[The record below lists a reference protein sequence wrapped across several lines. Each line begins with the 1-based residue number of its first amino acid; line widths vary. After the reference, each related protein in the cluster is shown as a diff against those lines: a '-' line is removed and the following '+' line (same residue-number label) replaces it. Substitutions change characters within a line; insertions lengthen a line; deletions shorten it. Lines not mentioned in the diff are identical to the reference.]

1 MQTENRT
8 LQLTTLTE
16 REERFASHLAVYDD
30 PAAAWAASGAVN
42 STNRRSIQA
51 MAYAMKARPHV
62 RDRIVE
68 LKNQISANGPQ
79 ATRASLVRDLEE
91 MSGTDIREIVNV
103 TRHHCSHC
111 YSSDAYATAWPDI
124 AAATIDAGSA
134 DIPPQPL
141 SVGQFDH
148 SRDPWIDCASC
159 RGAGIA
165 VTHWTP
171 FDQLSPAARRLL
183 RGVELFGDGALKK
196 VLIADGS
203 ALREQLHR
211 TIPGF
216 YAPTPSVALNLH
228 ANIKPLKRGMTVDE
242 ALAIMQEVSPVTDET
257 VVAEQ

>member
-1 MQTENRT
+1 
-8 LQLTTLTE
+8 
-16 REERFASHLAVYDD
+16 
-30 PAAAWAASGAVN
+30 
-42 STNRRSIQA
+42 

-68 LKNQISANGPQ
+68 LRNQIAANGPQ
-79 ATRASLVRDLEE
+79 ATRAALVRDLEE

-111 YSSDAYATAWPDI
+111 YSSDAYATAWVNAT
-124 AAATIDAGSA
+124 AAAFDAGSA
-134 DIPPQPL
+134 ELPL
-141 SVGQFDH
+141 SRLPIGEFDH
-148 SRDPWIDCASC
+148 SREPWIDCASC

-196 VLIADGS
+196 VLIADGGQ
-203 ALREQLHR
+203 LREQLHR

-216 YAPTPSVALNLH
+216 YAPTHSVALNLH
-228 ANIKPLKRGMTVDE
+228 ADIKPLKRGMSVEE

-257 VVAEQ
+257 LVAEQ